1 MWIKSFDVND
11 LNESYVL
18 IRQQNAFRQIC
29 NPEFLLNRF
38 KNIH

>member
-29 NPEFLLNRF
+29 NPDFFF
-38 KNIH
+38 K

>member
-18 IRQQNAFRQIC
+18 IRQKNGFRQIAIQ
-29 NPEFLLNRF
+29 NSF
-38 KNIH
+38 